1 MSNKTEINIEL
12 IEHVIL
18 NKRVEGVKTKTW
30 FPVPNDI
37 IGHPDFFKI
46 TGDQIKVYLWIR
58 GVFSKTGKDQIRVH
72 LGLCAKDCEV
82 EISTVVETIEKLNTK
97 RWKVL
102 DEHSPSTSMCSSNPK
117 RDSRREEKREEKK
130 REEEKRKEKNYGE
143 VENQPSPIEVI
154 PIRVKSIPNTEGN
167 RKAWDAY
174 FFAYLDR
181 YGVEAIKN
189 KPANYCI
196 ADFVKRV
203 GEQDAPAILSF
214 YVQHNDSFYLK
225 ATHQLNLALRDA
237 ESLRTQWMKGKAITM
252 SDVRKFEKQH
262 ENNTMVTELRSGK
275 L

>member
-1 MSNKTEINIEL
+1 MK
-12 IEHVIL
+12 
-18 NKRVEGVKTKTW
+18 
-30 FPVPNDI
+30 
-37 IGHPDFFKI
+37 FFKHF
-46 TGDQIKVYLWIR
+46 TDSHEGRSMQALMNE
-58 GVFSKTGKDQIRVH
+58 F
-72 LGLCAKDCEV
+72 GLEGYAAYFILMETCAKK
-82 EISTVVETIEKLNTK
+82 IEKQKDEELETSHFKCVLNERVVREKLRMRSTK
-97 RWKVL
+97 VELFLNSCSTLVLLQFTKVK
-102 DEHSPSTSMCSSNPK
+102 DEFHFSIPK
-117 RDSRREEKREEKK
+117 LLECMDRDSKRARTERGPTAPKIEDKEEDKDKD
-130 REEEKRKEKNYGE
+130 KESFRE
-143 VENQPSPIEVI
+143 VENQPSLTGLVS
-154 PIRVKSIPNTEGN
+154 VKLKSKPNTEGN

-181 YGVEAIKN
+181 YGIEPIKN

-262 ENNTMVTELRSGK
+262 ENNTMVTELRAGK